1 MKVSCAA
8 DSFQK
13 QRPWTSSRAG
23 ATRCPH
29 NRETLYHFLLELFF
43 PLRFDFLLIYW
54 AANGPLWEWKTPI
67 PSGSVLPP
75 AAPSFPGETGFLC
88 GVRTVVGF
96 HLWSGLLLGRWPW
109 GTWAS
114 CGRWKSSRSE
124 NRPCLFLLLSLPNRY
139 IYMYLQDPDR
149 CQVPFLE
156 FECCFLFFFWCVLF
170 LCWKCQ
176 HVSWAGLKLFSAF
189 PFWGRKD
196 RMQNAPGFLILP
208 TPNSSSLIRL
218 IWLRSSVSDVYGAA
232 RINESAIIYFSSRCQ
247 RSSSGKRPYGG
258 DGE

>member
-29 NRETLYHFLLELFF
+29 NREKLYHFLLELFF
-43 PLRFDFLLIYW
+43 PLRFDFLLVYW

-114 CGRWKSSRSE
+114 CGRWEFSDWKQTLFVSSSFTAKQVHLHVPTRPRSLSSSIL
-124 NRPCLFLLLSLPNRY
+124 RIWVLLS
-139 IYMYLQDPDR
+139 
-149 CQVPFLE
+149 
-156 FECCFLFFFWCVLF
+156 VLF
-170 LCWKCQ
+170 LVCIIFVLEMSTCLL
-176 HVSWAGLKLFSAF
+176 SWVEAFQCFSVL
-189 PFWGRKD
+189 RK
-196 RMQNAPGFLILP
+196 
-208 TPNSSSLIRL
+208 
-218 IWLRSSVSDVYGAA
+218 
-232 RINESAIIYFSSRCQ
+232 
-247 RSSSGKRPYGG
+247 KR
-258 DGE
+258 